1 MKLYNFYFQ
10 KNINYYFIIVYTQIN
25 FRIFKSFNVLLK
37 NFLKNYKYLTW
48 FDSSYKSHV
57 KINTRPFNLLSN
69 FNILSFKIIYELKFN
84 YKYTKYLET
93 SLLNF
98 NLNRSVF
105 NELKKKNTQKNLYGK
120 HFFEYNTLFMFF
132 NIIDYL
138 YINKFFKKIYYLI
151 LFKNYNLPI
160 FLNFKYYEKTNL
172 HKNKLN
178 FKPLFNL
185 NFKFL

>member
-105 NELKKKNTQKNLYGK
+105 NELKKKIL
-120 HFFEYNTLFMFF
+120 H
-132 NIIDYL
+132 
-138 YINKFFKKIYYLI
+138 KKIYMVS
-151 LFKNYNLPI
+151 I
-160 FLNFKYYEKTNL
+160 FLNTTHYL
-172 HKNKLN
+172 C
-178 FKPLFNL
+178 
-185 NFKFL
+185 FLIL